1 MAAIRGSPPAW
12 KRKTIEEL
20 RNIFTS
26 YPVVALVGF
35 RGVPA
40 GQMQEIRRNFKDFAL
55 IRITKNTLIE
65 KTLDGLGGEYA
76 KLKDY
81 IEDQTAIVA
90 TNLNPFK
97 LFKKLEETKI
107 PAPLKPGQV
116 SPVDVVVEKG
126 PTPFPPGPVIGEL
139 QMAGLPAAIEKGKV
153 VIKETVTA
161 VKAGEVVKPEVAR
174 ALAMLGIK
182 PLKLGLELRAV
193 IEDGIIFTPDTLA
206 IDEAKVMA
214 DFEEAARKA
223 LNLAVNAAYM
233 AEETAEIL
241 LMKAF
246 MDAKNLAVNAV
257 IFEEDVMEDILA
269 KAYTEM
275 LSIASLLPDEALDE
289 DVKERLS
296 GIQAQ
301 APPVTVEEVKE
312 EKEEEKEGEEEEE
325 EKSEEEAIEGLGA
338 LFG

>member
-1 MAAIRGSPPAW
+1 MAAVRGNPPAW
-12 KRKTIEEL
+12 KKKTIEEL
-20 RNIFTS
+20 RNVFTS

-55 IRITKNTLIE
+55 IKVTKNTLIE
-65 KTLDGLGGEYA
+65 KALNGLGGEFA

-90 TNLNPFK
+90 TNMNPFK
-97 LFKKLEETKI
+97 LFKKLEETKV
-107 PAPLKPGQV
+107 PASLKPGQV

-206 IDEAKVMA
+206 IDGAKVMA

-233 AEETAEIL
+233 TEETAEIL

-246 MDAKNLAVNAV
+246 MDARSLAVNAA
-257 IFEEDVMEDILA
+257 IFEEDVMEDIIA
-269 KAYTEM
+269 RAYTEM
-275 LSIASLLPDEALDE
+275 LSVASLLPDEALDE
-289 DVKERLS
+289 DIKERLS

-301 APPVTVEEVKE
+301 APPVTVEEE
-312 EKEEEKEGEEEEE
+312 GEKEEEKEEEEE

>member
-1 MAAIRGSPPAW
+1 MAAVRGSPPAW
-12 KRKTIEEL
+12 KKKTIEEL

-55 IRITKNTLIE
+55 IKVTKNTLIE
-65 KTLDGLGGEYA
+65 KTLDGLGGEFA

-90 TNLNPFK
+90 TNMNPFK
-97 LFKKLEETKI
+97 LFKRLEETKI

-233 AEETAEIL
+233 TEETAEIL

-246 MDAKNLAVNAV
+246 MDAKSLAVNAA
-257 IFEEDVMEDILA
+257 IFEEGAMEDIIA

-289 DVKERLS
+289 DVRERLS

-301 APPVTVEEVKE
+301 APPVTVEEVEE
-312 EKEEEKEGEEEEE
+312 EKEEEKEEEEE